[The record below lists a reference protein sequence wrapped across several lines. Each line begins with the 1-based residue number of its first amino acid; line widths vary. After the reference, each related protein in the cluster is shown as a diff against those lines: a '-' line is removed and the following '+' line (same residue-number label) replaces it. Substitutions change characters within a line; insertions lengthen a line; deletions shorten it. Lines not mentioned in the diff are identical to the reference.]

1 MVELEAKERMNKS
14 KNNIMR
20 DWEEEQWSY
29 MSGDL
34 ITDVGLE
41 VKASWSPDVDSGHPR
56 TV

>member
-1 MVELEAKERMNKS
+1 MELEAKERMNKS

-20 DWEEEQWSY
+20 DWEEKQWSY

-34 ITDVGLE
+34 ITDAGLE